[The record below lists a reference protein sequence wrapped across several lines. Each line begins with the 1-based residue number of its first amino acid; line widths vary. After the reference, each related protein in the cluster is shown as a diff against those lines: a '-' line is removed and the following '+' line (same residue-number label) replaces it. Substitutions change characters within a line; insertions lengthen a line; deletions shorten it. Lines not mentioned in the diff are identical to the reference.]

1 MIRISVPAER
11 LSAEAAVSGYKSLSQ
26 AERAF
31 RTFKSLD
38 LRVRPIHHW
47 TADRVRAHIL
57 LCMLAYYVE
66 WHLREAWRPF
76 LFDDEEPGRH
86 ENDSP
91 VRPALRSP
99 GALEKASRHQT
110 PDGKPVH
117 SFQTL
122 LAELGTIARNEV
134 AVPAPPDLPTF
145 TMLTTPTPF
154 QQTVCECVGLNLAGG
169 SRQKTSP

>member
-1 MIRISVPAER
+1 MRSGRLKRKEKIGEALGRIKHRYLVGKHFDCIVEDGHFSYVRKEETIRREAALDGIYVIRTSVPAER
-11 LSAEAAVSGYKSLSQ
+11 LSAEAAVSGYKSLSH

-31 RTFKSLD
+31 RTFKSID

-47 TADRVRAHIL
+47 TASRVRAHIL

-76 LFDDEEPGRH
+76 LFDDEDPWHH

-99 GALEKASRHQT
+99 RALAKA
-110 PDGKPVH
+110 
-117 SFQTL
+117 
-122 LAELGTIARNEV
+122 
-134 AVPAPPDLPTF
+134 
-145 TMLTTPTPF
+145 
-154 QQTVCECVGLNLAGG
+154 
-169 SRQKTSP
+169 